1 MDWSNNTRLDASSTS
16 KITPGIPFAL
26 SNLDSQKWHQVPNY
40 RQEFTL
46 EQVTFLSSVA
56 PSENIFNLGFH
67 SQNLS
72 DNEVNKFIVRL
83 MGSIDIDTLLQ
94 VYFAELKQLLPVV
107 GLSVQLDQEMIHIGN
122 IANKKIKKTLS
133 CTIKHREFAKITY
146 FTQQSLTLYQ
156 TNTLQS
162 LHHFFKMSLFNALEH
177 RQVKRLATKDHLTSL
192 GNRAAFDDAIN
203 KLMGVTKRSGSPF
216 ALLVLDLNK
225 FKAVNDTYGHLQG
238 DQILLA
244 FSQVLVTCL
253 RDTDQAFRFGGD
265 EFCCLLFDAQLQN
278 INLIVDRIHD
288 AVEHDPM
295 LKKYKVTSSVGH
307 ACYKKGESI
316 DDLFERADK
325 ALYADKK
332 QQRLKA
338 AS

>member
-1 MDWSNNTRLDASSTS
+1 M
-16 KITPGIPFAL
+16 
-26 SNLDSQKWHQVPNY
+26 
-40 RQEFTL
+40 

-56 PSENIFNLGFH
+56 PSENIFNFSFH

-83 MGSIDIDTLLQ
+83 MSSIDIDTLLQ
-94 VYFAELKQLLPVV
+94 VYFSELRQLLPIV
-107 GLSVQLDQEMIHIGN
+107 GLSVQLDQEMIHIGD
-122 IANKKIKKTLS
+122 IANKKLKKTLG
-133 CTIKHREFAKITY
+133 CTIEHREFAKIVY
-146 FTQQSLTLYQ
+146 FTQQSFSLCQ
-156 TNTLQS
+156 TNTLQN

-203 KLMGVTKRSGSPF
+203 KLIGVTKRTGSPF

-244 FSQVLVTCL
+244 FSQVLANCL

-265 EFCCLLFDAQLQN
+265 EFCCLLFDAEPHN
-278 INLIVDRIHD
+278 INLIVDRIHE
-288 AVEHDPM
+288 AVKSDMM
-295 LKKYKVTSSVGH
+295 LKKYNVTSSVGH
-307 ACYKKGESI
+307 ACFEQGESI
-316 DDLFERADK
+316 EHLFERADK
-325 ALYADKK
+325 ALYTDKK